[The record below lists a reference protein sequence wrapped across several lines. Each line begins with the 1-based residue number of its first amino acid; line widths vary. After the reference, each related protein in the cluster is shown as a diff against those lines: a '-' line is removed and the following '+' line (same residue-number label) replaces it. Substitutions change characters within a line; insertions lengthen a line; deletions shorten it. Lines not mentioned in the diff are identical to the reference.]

1 MPKKRIQIKLSS
13 PFGAKDL
20 QVVAFILESL
30 ANDLDNKQSRIQAG
44 YVGESFIN
52 KRGITVQRVLR
63 AIATVLYKMAG
74 VERSNNR

>member
-1 MPKKRIQIKLSS
+1 MSRKRVQIKLSP

-30 ANDLDNKQSRIQAG
+30 ANDLDNNESHVRAG
-44 YVGESFIN
+44 YVGESFLN

-63 AIATVLYKMAG
+63 AIVSVLYKMAG
-74 VERSNNR
+74 VEKK